1 MNNSATASASVTS
14 GTRSVHQRGQLDRN
28 RHRSATPSGQA
39 AIAERDQGFALTVF
53 LVSMTLTLLVAGA
66 LTIDGGRILA
76 GRRAASNAAFSASRV
91 GGQFVIVRPTSDVE
105 IDVPQAIAQ
114 AEAYLADQ
122 GFPDHA
128 VTATT
133 GTVTVTVRYRVSTVL
148 LHLIGISSKTVTATG
163 VARPAVGITK
173 EGG

>member
-1 MNNSATASASVTS
+1 
-14 GTRSVHQRGQLDRN
+14 
-28 RHRSATPSGQA
+28 
-39 AIAERDQGFALTVF
+39 
-53 LVSMTLTLLVAGA
+53 
-66 LTIDGGRILA
+66 
-76 GRRAASNAAFSASRV
+76 
-91 GGQFVIVRPTSDVE
+91 
-105 IDVPQAIAQ
+105 VPQAIAQ